1 MYTGAKRKNESKMSY
16 EILYPDAP
24 FFLDIDTEQFLGTSN
39 REMGG
44 NTEIHQYSMRAS
56 WQGVNQQGNARDQL
70 EDSLPVRAGVKATMW
85 DSQIFNYAKRTEL
98 QLLHQ

>member
-24 FFLDIDTEQFLGTSN
+24 FFLDTDTEQFLGTSN

-44 NTEIHQYSMRAS
+44 NTETHQYFMSSS

-70 EDSLPVRAGVKATMW
+70 EDSLQVRVGVKATMW
-85 DSQIFNYAKRTEL
+85 DSQIFNYAKKTEL
-98 QLLHQ
+98 Q